1 METGDDAREIPL
13 GGGNASAGVLRVG
26 DTVRKPWLAG
36 TPLVARFTEA
46 LRAAGIDVPAH
57 LGRDD
62 RGRQII
68 EHVPGVL
75 AMDMGQ
81 LDVGRL
87 ERVGHLVRAVH
98 EASAALPRDRFPLGS
113 TSETAADL
121 HEGPRPDGARWE
133 VLLPAPTPPELICH
147 HDIAPWNLL
156 VDGER
161 MILIDLDGAGPS
173 TRAWD
178 LAYAAQSFSGMVAG
192 ADPADVA
199 VRLRALVVDGYGADA
214 DLRVQ
219 LPRLVAERAQA
230 MHDLLARSHAEGRE
244 PWGSMFVTGHGEH
257 WRAAAAFAAAHEEAW
272 RDALS

>member
-13 GGGNASAGVLRVG
+13 TGGNASAGVVRVG
-26 DTVRKPWLAG
+26 DTVRKPWHAG
-36 TPLVARFTEA
+36 TPLVARYTEA

-62 RGRQII
+62 TGRQII

-75 AMDMGQ
+75 AMDIGQ

-87 ERVGHLVRAVH
+87 ERVGRLVRDVH
-98 EASAALPRDRFPLGS
+98 EASAALPRDRFPLSPIPGI
-113 TSETAADL
+113 TAAGRGTSDPL
-121 HEGPRPDGARWE
+121 GARWE

-199 VRLRALVVDGYGADA
+199 ARLRALVVDGYEADA
-214 DLRVQ
+214 DLRAQ
-219 LPRLVAERAQA
+219 LPRLLAERTQA
-230 MHDLLARSHAEGRE
+230 MHDLLVRSHAEGRE
-244 PWGSMFVTGHGEH
+244 PWGSMFMTGHGEH
-257 WRAAAAFAAAHEEAW
+257 WREAAAFAAAHEGEW
-272 RDALS
+272 RGALS